1 MNIIL
6 LKHGTKYSADNV
18 NEIYDSLKDYTSANF
33 YCFTEDKKDV
43 IIDCIDIP
51 KKPKLMRWWNK
62 MHLFRKDFEIEG
74 KCVLFDLDIKILSD
88 PFPYINDI
96 DWNYPTFMR
105 DLWKKDKFFR
115 KHSYDTELN
124 SSILAWTSRE
134 NSYIWD
140 IFSKNIDYNTR
151 KYKGID
157 RFFWHE
163 KIQWRT
169 FDNGIYDTI
178 DLSKNN

>member
-6 LKHGTKYSADNV
+6 LKHGTKYCAEDV
-18 NEIYDSLKDYTSANF
+18 NKIYHSLKNYTSANF
-33 YCFTEDKKDV
+33 YCFTEDKTNV

-51 KKPKLMRWWNK
+51 RKPKLMRWWNK
-62 MHLFRKDFEIEG
+62 MHLFREDFELKG

-88 PFPYINDI
+88 PFSYINNI

-105 DLWKKDKFFR
+105 DAWKKDKFFR

-124 SSILAWTSRE
+124 SSILAWTSQQ

-163 KIQWRT
+163 KIEWRT

>member
-6 LKHGTKYSADNV
+6 LKHGTKYGADDV
-18 NEIYDSLKDYTSANF
+18 NKIYHSLKDYTSANF
-33 YCFTEDKKDV
+33 YCFTENKKDV

-124 SSILAWTSRE
+124 SSILAWTSKQ

-140 IFSKNIDYNTR
+140 IFSENIDYNTR

-163 KIQWRT
+163 KTEWRT

-178 DLSKNN
+178 DLSKDT